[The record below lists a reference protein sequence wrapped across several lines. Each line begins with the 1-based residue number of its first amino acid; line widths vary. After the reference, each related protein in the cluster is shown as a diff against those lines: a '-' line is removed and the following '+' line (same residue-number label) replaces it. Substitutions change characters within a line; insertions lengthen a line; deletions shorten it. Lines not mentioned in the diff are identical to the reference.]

1 VSFGPDIAPIGYIPP
16 PGAGCLRWYWDGIGM
31 VLGWYW
37 DGIGTENL
45 DEAKDG

>member
-16 PGAGCLRWYWDGIGM
+16 PGAGCLRWYWDGIG
-31 VLGWYW
+31 
-37 DGIGTENL
+37 TENL